1 MGNVSSLSQW
11 DTLFQALTTPED
23 LRAYLDRHAQPDGD
37 LHKTAHLLVGTLH
50 VDISL
55 LRLSEVAE
63 SFDTATFCLGQLVSH
78 EPKIMSELPIAKTV
92 VSGLSCVP
100 RLSERRGEERRGGS
114 CVSHARTRRPGS
126 LSFRRSAAPP
136 PRAALH
142 RPAPRAGAPSPR
154 GGTSPTG

>member
-50 VDISL
+50 VDTSL

-92 VSGLSCVP
+92 VSGLSCA
-100 RLSERRGEERRGGS
+100 LSKGWHVHHGVAKFAANSLTILCLCEEAVGEVRDLATTELLNGLAQWLQSEGELL
-114 CVSHARTRRPGS
+114 V
-126 LSFRRSAAPP
+126 
-136 PRAALH
+136 
-142 RPAPRAGAPSPR
+142 
-154 GGTSPTG
+154 

>member
-100 RLSERRGEERRGGS
+100 RLSERRGEGS
-114 CVSHARTRRPGS
+114 YE
-126 LSFRRSAAPP
+126 LSTNFKITT
-136 PRAALH
+136 LNV
-142 RPAPRAGAPSPR
+142 
-154 GGTSPTG
+154 